1 MFQNEKLNGFKK
13 LPCIHIH
20 GVEKVLLSLHY
31 TPEDA
36 ADNLNL
42 FLVVLAFIFFFVN
55 KDIPEC
61 DRSTK
66 TFSCKHENNNDNNN
80 DHNNRYGIFFSS
92 KTGFPNFVEE
102 NCMPYTYI
110 SVKESIT

>member
-1 MFQNEKLNGFKK
+1 MKK

-36 ADNLNL
+36 AASFNL
-42 FLVVLAFIFFFVN
+42 FLVVLAFIFFFVD
-55 KDIPEC
+55 KDIPEW

-66 TFSCKHENNNDNNN
+66 TFLANMKIIMIIIIIIIIDMASFLAARLDFQ
-80 DHNNRYGIFFSS
+80 IL
-92 KTGFPNFVEE
+92 
-102 NCMPYTYI
+102 
-110 SVKESIT
+110 

>member
-1 MFQNEKLNGFKK
+1 M
-13 LPCIHIH
+13 PCIHIH

-36 ADNLNL
+36 ADSFNL
-42 FLVVLAFIFFFVN
+42 FLVVLAFIFFFVD
-55 KDIPEC
+55 KDIPEW

-102 NCMPYTYI
+102 NSMPYTYI